1 MSKKREKISF
11 ILEEGRTRYSLKID
25 TVSDLNMFALF
36 LDDVGDWILDWLED
50 PAGYLSKRFKEK
62 VTEETYNLK
71 MIYSNM
77 VAVEKKNGLIEIS
90 DLLDEE
96 EEYNF
101 YIEEDKLKE
110 LLKIWKDLTSKK
122 VKKILLT
129 WDGVNIELKEDIS

>member
-1 MSKKREKISF
+1 M
-11 ILEEGRTRYSLKID
+11 
-25 TVSDLNMFALF
+25 
-36 LDDVGDWILDWLED
+36 GDWILDWLED

-110 LLKIWKDLTSKK
+110 LLKIWKDLTSRK

>member
-1 MSKKREKISF
+1 MKKQIMKLKLNSR
-11 ILEEGRTRYSLKID
+11 GGYSLGAD
-25 TVSDLNMFALF
+25 CDGEVCTLGDLF
-36 LDDVGDWILDWLED
+36 LDVGDWILDWLED
-50 PAGYLSKRFKEK
+50 PVKCIGKDLA
-62 VTEETYNLK
+62 EEGVNLK

-90 DLLDEE
+90 DLLDDE

-110 LLKIWKDLTSKK
+110 LLKIWKELTSKK

>member
-1 MSKKREKISF
+1 MSKEREKISF
-11 ILEEGRTRYSLKID
+11 ILEEGHTRYSLNID

-50 PAGYLSKRFKEK
+50 PAGYFSNGDGQ
-62 VTEETYNLK
+62 YNLEELDS
-71 MIYSNM
+71 ISTGGNIID
-77 VAVEKKNGLIEIS
+77 VEKKDGMIIIS
-90 DLLDEE
+90 DELDEE
-96 EEYNF
+96 EKYNF

-110 LLKIWKDLTSKK
+110 LLKIWKDLTSRK

>member
-11 ILEEGRTRYSLKID
+11 ILEEGRTRYSLNID

-50 PAGYLSKRFKEK
+50 PVKCLGKDMVDEG
-62 VTEETYNLK
+62 VNLN
-71 MIYSNM
+71 IISSNM

-90 DLLDEE
+90 DLLDDE

-101 YIEEDKLKE
+101 YIEEDRLKE
-110 LLKIWKDLTSKK
+110 LLKIWKDLTFRK